1 MIISKELPTTAEG
14 QKTSHTFNDN
24 DSFTSSLSSTVA
36 KNVSKD
42 LQAEYETE
50 LAYVHSSVL
59 RKHSE
64 VTKTFKEWEKLLT
77 TGNDFLEPTLDDI
90 EKNKKGYNLYK
101 ILHLCRQLS
110 KHWKI
115 TVHLYNIIL

>member
-1 MIISKELPTTAEG
+1 MGENFQGQINHGKRLEERKKNEENTRVIISKELPITAEG
-14 QKTSHTFNDN
+14 HKTSHTFNDN
-24 DSFTSSLSSTVA
+24 DSFTSSLSSTLA

-50 LAYVHSSVL
+50 LAYVHLSVL

-77 TGNDFLEPTLDDI
+77 TGNDCLEPTLDDI
-90 EKNKKGYNLYK
+90 EKNKKG
-101 ILHLCRQLS
+101 
-110 KHWKI
+110 
-115 TVHLYNIIL
+115 